1 MSNMQ
6 LATALL
12 QSAQSYENK
21 FRKGGVVPVDLMH
34 PARVRTAPELPWPQM
49 DPATAHTSDLS
60 RFNQSPHTRTE
71 ASPVGLLHRSYENQ
85 ASSSMHNTSPAM
97 LGSPAYVMTA
107 PELPFLYEDSEVAD
121 AGSAAKSRSRSHEHL
136 SEFTQEAPSRHAMES
151 VRNASQPAWPSGL
164 PYPLPMES
172 PPTVLQHPYSETKPA
187 GNAHSPNMANG
198 ILASQTQGDSFDT
211 VDRTKLMH
219 HLMGM
224 LMDGKRSQGDIAGPK
239 DAKLMQQWVGS
250 LVDGKNAPTNQQV
263 PMPKFR

>member
-1 MSNMQ
+1 
-6 LATALL
+6 
-12 QSAQSYENK
+12 
-21 FRKGGVVPVDLMH
+21 
-34 PARVRTAPELPWPQM
+34 
-49 DPATAHTSDLS
+49 
-60 RFNQSPHTRTE
+60 
-71 ASPVGLLHRSYENQ
+71 
-85 ASSSMHNTSPAM
+85 M

-198 ILASQTQGDSFDT
+198 IRPEQVRGSCPSNDLQSSWASQTQGDPFDT

-219 HLMGM
+219 QLMGM